1 MSYGL
6 RATGTS
12 ITYPAPIGSTPIVFA
27 AHIVNSTPR
36 DSQIPMTTSTLSQ
49 SNADFRAT
57 LYAAIWLGL
66 FFSAATTAYAQ
77 LAPEIGYMSP
87 SGGRAGETVE
97 VVLGGYDWTPD
108 TQVFVHDPRITME
121 IVGPPSQVLVPDPP
135 YWFGFKAR
143 GYAWPLAREFKARL
157 TIPADVPPGLIRWQ
171 AANANGG
178 SPPGFFYVSSSPS
191 VTEQS
196 PRPAVQVL
204 PDLPVTVAGQIRLI
218 EEIDRYQFRVP
229 RTGPVTLEL
238 FARRLGSPL
247 HGMLQVVDPLGKVV
261 LDAAD
266 TEGQDL
272 AVSMLAQAD
281 TPYEIRLND
290 HDYAGDRS
298 YVYRLVLTAG
308 PQVLAAYPAGGK
320 RGETRSIEFVGR
332 GLQTGAN
339 QIESVVRDVAFP
351 ATPDVSNFHYSLLTD
366 GGPAHSFPLA
376 LSDLPEQLEPAPE
389 TPLVA
394 PVAVTGFL
402 DRRFG
407 TDTFRVTMKSGEV
420 WRIAASARSIGS
432 PLDLDLSVLGPTG
445 DSLAT
450 IDDGPTSVDPE
461 LLFTAPADGTYRVAV
476 TDRSGQSGGR
486 EAAYRLTIAPPS
498 VDFTIASPTQLS
510 VPIGGTAKL
519 TVKATRTGGFKAP
532 ITLVLSALPDGLTAP
547 PDLIIPEGQAELAID
562 LTVATD
568 APANARLCQIQAI
581 SKIGDAEVRRQCDP
595 VLLTTTMKPRIK
607 LTPEGMDDVRKVH
620 RGSTFL
626 APVLIERLEGYAGE
640 ITLEMTSKQQRH
652 RQGLASDEFIVPAT
666 ATRIEYPIFVPEWME
681 TTKTS
686 RMILNGS
693 VQVADPR
700 GNVRTLLQRQILR
713 IGLLPEGA
721 LMKLS
726 HAPQEFETA
735 PGEELRIPLSLVRSP
750 DFTVPVEIALVPH
763 ETASLTAS
771 PIQLVAGQLECEFVV
786 PIPSNAMSGDQT
798 LTFRARGLKDGQW
811 PVLSETTLRLTIRPK
826 P

>member
-1 MSYGL
+1 
-6 RATGTS
+6 
-12 ITYPAPIGSTPIVFA
+12 
-27 AHIVNSTPR
+27 
-36 DSQIPMTTSTLSQ
+36 MTTSTLSQ
-49 SNADFRAT
+49 SNADLRAT
-57 LYAAIWLGL
+57 LHAALWLGL
-66 FFSAATTAYAQ
+66 FFSTAATAHAQ
-77 LAPEIGYMSP
+77 LAPEIGYMFP

-108 TQVFVHDPRITME
+108 TQVFVHDPRITVE
-121 IVGPPSQVLVPDPP
+121 IIGPPSKVLVPDPP

-143 GYAWPLAREFKARL
+143 GYAWPLPREFKARL

-178 SPPGFFYVSSSPS
+178 SPPATFLVTDSAS
-191 VTEQS
+191 VVEQS

-238 FARRLGSPL
+238 FARRLGSQL
-247 HGMLQVVDPLGKVV
+247 HGMLQVVDPQGKVV

-266 TEGQDL
+266 TEGKDL
-272 AVSMLAQAD
+272 TVSLLAQAD
-281 TPYEIRLND
+281 TLYEIRLND

-298 YVYRLVLTAG
+298 YVYRLALTAG

-320 RGETRSIEFVGR
+320 RGETRSIEFIGR
-332 GLQTGAN
+332 GLKSGAN
-339 QIESVVRDVAFP
+339 QIESVVRDVTFP
-351 ATPDVSNFHYSLLTD
+351 LATDVSTFHYSLPTD
-366 GGPAHSFPLA
+366 GGPAHPFPLV
-376 LSDLPEQLEPAPE
+376 LSDLLEQLEPAPE

-407 TDTFRVTMKSGEV
+407 TDTFSVTMKSGEV
-420 WRIAASARSIGS
+420 WRVAASARSIGS

-486 EAAYRLTIAPPS
+486 EAAYRLTMEPPP
-498 VDFTIASPTQLS
+498 VDFTMASPTPLS

-519 TVKATRTGGFKAP
+519 TVKVTRTGGFKAP
-532 ITLVLSALPDGLTAP
+532 IALVLSALPDGLTAP

-562 LTVATD
+562 LTVAAD
-568 APANARLCQIQAI
+568 APASARLCQIQAT
-581 SKIGDAEVRRQCDP
+581 SNIGGQEVRRQSEP

-626 APVLIERLEGYAGE
+626 APVLIERLEGYTGE

-652 RQGLASDEFIVPAT
+652 RQGLASDEFIVSAS
-666 ATRIEYPIFVPEWME
+666 ATRVEYPIFVPEWME

-726 HAPQEFETA
+726 HAPQEFEAT

-750 DFTVPVEIALVPH
+750 DFTVPVEISLVPN
-763 ETASLTAS
+763 EAAPMTATPL
-771 PIQLVAGQLECEFVV
+771 QLAADQLECEIIV
-786 PIPSNAMSGDQT
+786 PIPSDAMGGDRT

-811 PVLSETTLRLTIRPK
+811 PVLSETTLRMTIRPK

>member
-1 MSYGL
+1 MVAS
-6 RATGTS
+6 
-12 ITYPAPIGSTPIVFA
+12 V
-27 AHIVNSTPR
+27 
-36 DSQIPMTTSTLSQ
+36 
-49 SNADFRAT
+49 
-57 LYAAIWLGL
+57 IWLEARPLGLASIPLATSRVVRPRAGVWTTLPFRLAALWHGL
-66 FFSAATTAYAQ
+66 FLCLAATAQAQ
-77 LAPEIGYMSP
+77 LQPEIGYMYP

-97 VVLGGYDWTPD
+97 VVLGGYDWTTD
-108 TQVFVHDPRITME
+108 TQVFVHDPRITVE
-121 IVGPPSQVLVPDPP
+121 IIGPPSKVLVPDPP

-143 GYAWPLAREFKARL
+143 GYAWPLPREFKARL
-157 TIPADVPPGLIRWQ
+157 TIPAEVPPGLIRWQ

-178 SPPGFFYVSSSPS
+178 SPPGFLYVSSSTS

-218 EEIDRYQFRVP
+218 EEIDHYQFRVP
-229 RTGPVTLEL
+229 RAGPVTLEL
-238 FARRLGSPL
+238 VARRLGSPL
-247 HGMLQVVDPLGKVV
+247 HGMLQVVDPLGNVV

-266 TEGQDL
+266 TEGKDL
-272 AVSMLAQAD
+272 SVSMLAQAD
-281 TPYEIRLND
+281 TPYEIRLHD

-298 YVYRLVLTAG
+298 YVYRLTITAG

-320 RGETRSIEFVGR
+320 RGETRPIEFMGR
-332 GLQTGAN
+332 GLKSGAN
-339 QIESVVRDVAFP
+339 QIESVIRDVSFP
-351 ATPDVSNFHYSLLTD
+351 VTSELTDFHYSLQTD
-366 GGPAHSFPLA
+366 WGPAHSFPLA
-376 LSDLPEQLEPAPE
+376 LSDLPEQLEPAAD

-394 PVAVTGFL
+394 PVAVTGFI
-402 DRRFG
+402 DSRFG
-407 TDTFRVTMKSGEV
+407 TDTFSVAMKSGEI

-450 IDDGPTSVDPE
+450 IDDSPTSVDPE
-461 LLFTAPADGTYRVAV
+461 LLFTAPTDGMYRIAV
-476 TDRSGQSGGR
+476 TDRSSQSGGH
-486 EAAYRLTIAPPS
+486 EAAYRLTIAPPQ
-498 VDFTIASPTQLS
+498 VDFAIAVPTQLD
-510 VPIGGTAKL
+510 VPIAGTAKL
-519 TVKATRTGGFKAP
+519 TVKAIRIGGFKAP
-532 ITLVLSALPDGLTAP
+532 IALVFSGLPEGLIAP

-562 LTVATD
+562 LTVAAD
-568 APANARLCQIQAI
+568 APANAKLCQIQAS
-581 SKIGDAEVRRQCDP
+581 SKIGGQDVRRQSGP

-607 LTPEGMDDVRKVH
+607 LTPEGLDDVRKVH

-626 APVLIERLEGYAGE
+626 APVLIERLEGYTGE
-640 ITLEMTSKQQRH
+640 ITLQMTSKQQRH
-652 RQGLASDEFIVPAT
+652 RQGLASDEFVVPAGS
-666 ATRIEYPIFVPEWME
+666 TRVEYPIFVPEWME

-726 HAPQEFETA
+726 HAPQEYEAA
-735 PGEELRIPLSLVRSP
+735 PGEELRIPLALVRSP
-750 DFTVPVEIALVPH
+750 EFSVPVEISLVPDAAAPM
-763 ETASLTAS
+763 TAAPLQLATHQLDCEMAVTI
-771 PIQLVAGQLECEFVV
+771 PIDAIGGER
-786 PIPSNAMSGDQT
+786 T

-811 PVLSETTLRLTIRPK
+811 PVLSETTLRVSIRSK